1 MILKEHGKFQLVCDN
16 CDAVIEIYDSWDKAV
31 DGKKE
36 QQVKSS
42 KIDGEWIDVCYECQ
56 EEK

>member
-1 MILKEHGKFQLVCDN
+1 MIQKNYGKHHLICDN
-16 CDAVIEIYDSWDKAV
+16 CDELIEIYDSWDKAV

-36 QQVKSS
+36 QWVKSS

-56 EEK
+56 EDK